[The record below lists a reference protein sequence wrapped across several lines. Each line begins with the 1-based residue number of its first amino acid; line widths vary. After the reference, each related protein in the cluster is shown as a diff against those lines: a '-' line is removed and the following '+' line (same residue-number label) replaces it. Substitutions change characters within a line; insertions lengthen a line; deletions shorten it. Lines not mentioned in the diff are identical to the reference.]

1 MRRTLSPHLRGTLA
15 PLLTR
20 AIFSVCVRAQSDI
33 DPKLT
38 ITRVVASF
46 IMVML
51 VSFIIA
57 AGSVGAAAL
66 ATAALA
72 AALVAACL
80 FLASVC
86 CRLRRSRR
94 SPQ

>member
-1 MRRTLSPHLRGTLA
+1 M
-15 PLLTR
+15 
-20 AIFSVCVRAQSDI
+20 CVRAQGDI

-38 ITRVVASF
+38 ISRVVASF
-46 IMVML
+46 TIVML

-72 AALVAACL
+72 AALVATCL

-94 SPQ
+94 PQ